1 MENKKIMDEI
11 KEKDAKAKEP
21 VFVDKLELGG
31 GEVYVGNLSNED
43 KFQLLIRHISI
54 MEQAL
59 QNTMFLAS
67 NLAVCLQEICKDKG
81 IDIDKA
87 INKNN

>member
-1 MENKKIMDEI
+1 MEDKKIMDEI

-21 VFVDKLELGG
+21 VFIDKLELGN
-31 GEVYVGNLSNED
+31 GEVYTGNLSDAD
-43 KFQLLIRHISI
+43 KYQLIIRHISI

-59 QNTMFLAS
+59 SNSMFLLS
-67 NLAVCLQEICKDKG
+67 NIAVCLQELCKKNE

>member
-21 VFVDKLELGG
+21 VFIDKLELGN
-31 GEVYVGNLSNED
+31 GEVYVGNLSEAD
-43 KFQLLIRHISI
+43 KYQLMVRHINI

-59 QNTMFLAS
+59 SNSMFLLS
-67 NLAVCLQEICKDKG
+67 NIAVCLQELCKKNE